1 MITFNEWQ
9 KLDIRIGRIKEIKD
23 HPEAD
28 KLYILKVDIGKEI
41 QLVAGLKQHYKKEEL
56 LNKKI
61 VVLTNLEPKKLR
73 SVESQGML
81 LAADNGKGI
90 ISILIPDKDIEIG
103 SVIR

>member
-1 MITFNEWQ
+1 MLTFNEWQ

-28 KLYILKVDIGKEI
+28 KLYILKIDIGKEI

-73 SVESQGML
+73 GVESQGML